1 MKNMKTRIAAAR
13 RRARGRASLAFRN
26 ENGAFDLPSILVGVL
41 VVAVMALGVMAVVFG
56 IIPFA
61 QDKSAE
67 QNLAAIN
74 TAQGTYYS
82 QSTSY
87 PGNTTNTYATL
98 AKLAAAPA
106 DLIGD
111 DLAAA
116 NPELATATNTVIIK
130 SGKFHWYAVTRS
142 DSGKFYAVSDA
153 NPVPKVV
160 AGTDI
165 LLASAAAGTLY
176 TLTTQALLDTK

>member
-1 MKNMKTRIAAAR
+1 MKTLKTRVAAAR
-13 RRARGRASLAFRN
+13 RRARSNLSLAFRN

-74 TAQGTYYS
+74 TAQGTYFS

-106 DLIGD
+106 DLLGD
-111 DLAAA
+111 DLALA
-116 NPELATATNTVIIK
+116 NPETATAANKVIVK
-130 SGKFHWYAVTRS
+130 AGKFHWYAVTRS
-142 DSGKFYAVSDA
+142 DSGKFMAVSDT
-153 NPVPKVV
+153 NPVPRVV
-160 AGTDI
+160 A
-165 LLASAAAGTLY
+165 
-176 TLTTQALLDTK
+176 